1 MAELRT
7 LGLSG
12 FDRDEEAAF
21 RALFDATAVPGWSL
35 VHEREAGALL
45 IDVDSIYGQ
54 MGWLQA
60 QGSGRPVAACTVAMR
75 ANADFVLRRPLTAE
89 GLATLL
95 QELETA
101 VPPKHVSGVSR
112 AVGAAPAASSTAVPA
127 QAPQAPPPATE
138 QKAAEPAPASTE
150 AAPPTAP
157 APPASVETPPTPP
170 PAPIAAPTPVARKK
184 RLHDFLEPG
193 ALPGPVRL
201 VGAEPLLAF
210 DPNAFTYAGGQS
222 LKPLVVHCT
231 REIAV
236 GDWQAVTA
244 AEYTALKNEAG
255 GTQPMARLRWLAALC
270 AFDGV
275 LGPGL
280 VGAERFKLTKWPQSE
295 REFPRHFKIATA
307 LLKQFCSLDELAA
320 TSGASR
326 AEVAD
331 FINAC
336 HAISMIEAE
345 GQPVAAASDP
355 KSGGGLMNRIRGR

>member
-21 RALFDATAVPGWSL
+21 RSLFESTAVPGWSL
-35 VHEREAGALL
+35 VHERDAGALL
-45 IDVDSIYGQ
+45 IDFDSIYGQ

-60 QGSGRPVAACTVAMR
+60 QSSGRPIAACTVALR
-75 ANADFVLRRPLTAE
+75 AGTDFLLRRPLTSE
-89 GLATLL
+89 GLTTLL
-95 QELETA
+95 RELEAA
-101 VPPKHVSGVSR
+101 VPPKQVSGTARTVS
-112 AVGAAPAASSTAVPA
+112 AAPAATAV
-127 QAPQAPPPATE
+127 QAPQPSSPPPAIE
-138 QKAAEPAPASTE
+138 APPSTE
-150 AAPPTAP
+150 AAPP
-157 APPASVETPPTPP
+157 SPTPP
-170 PAPIAAPTPVARKK
+170 PASAETQAPTPAPVATPAPTARRK

-210 DPNAFTYAGGQS
+210 DPNAFTYAGGQA
-222 LKPLVVHCT
+222 LKPLAVHCN
-231 REIAV
+231 RDIAV

-244 AEYTALKNEAG
+244 AEYAALKNEAG

-270 AFDGV
+270 AFDGI
-275 LGPGL
+275 LGPDL

-307 LLKQFCSLDELAA
+307 LLKQFSSLEELAA
-320 TSGASR
+320 ASGASK

-336 HAISMIEAE
+336 HAIGMVEAE
-345 GQPVAAASDP
+345 GPALPAASDA
-355 KSGGGLMNRIRGR
+355 KAGGSLMDRIRGR